1 MLLNSCGNKPKLNMV
16 NIPRINIKM
25 LKTEVTQKLY
35 ASVMGENPSNF
46 KGDNLPVEN
55 VSWYDAVKFCNE
67 LSMKKGLFPVY
78 TINGEGVTWDK
89 SANGFRLP
97 TLEEWFFAAIGG
109 QDYDYPGSNNLDE
122 VAWYYNNSNEQT
134 HPVARKKANG
144 YGLYDMVGN
153 VEEWCWD
160 WDTDPVDYDFRFTGC
175 GNWYSSADSVCYF
188 DTEPADRGYPFIGF
202 RIVRTV
208 K

>member
-1 MLLNSCGNKPKLNMV
+1 MV

-153 VEEWCWD
+153 VQEWCWD
-160 WDTDPVDYDFRFTGC
+160 SSWGDKDSRETC
-175 GNWYSSADSVCYF
+175 GENWYSGYAQDAYSIGYETGYWLWRPADSR
-188 DTEPADRGYPFIGF
+188 DERLGF
-202 RIVRTV
+202 RIVRT
-208 K
+208 KE